1 VSLNYLLQG
10 QPQVHNRI
18 AGEPLQWQAPKAG
31 TVSAYDVVRPN
42 GEHVRL
48 GYPQTV
54 AGRPLVTAEDT
65 PRAGLYRIVR
75 ADRQS
80 QADDDTQTDN
90 EPQGVPFAVA
100 PDVRDSEQMEPMSAE
115 DIDKQLGFKPIHLTA
130 NDESG
135 LFGSAERM
143 KNEWTLWLLAALFV
157 LVLGETALAWFCGRA
172 W

>member
-1 VSLNYLLQG
+1 
-10 QPQVHNRI
+10 
-18 AGEPLQWQAPKAG
+18 
-31 TVSAYDVVRPN
+31 
-42 GEHVRL
+42 VRL

-65 PRAGLYRIVR
+65 PRAGLYRLVR

-100 PDVRDSEQMEPMSAE
+100 PDVRDSEQMEPMSAD